1 MFFMILYEQSHVLN
15 ELIRINDSLCDK
27 IEKQRRSD
35 TCCLRLLLVG
45 QTDFG
50 SRSLNGLGNSE
61 DSGGHVKLMQ
71 LSMDGKAKEYPIQ
84 FPNKLEIELDISFI
98 YNQLKIKG
106 TMETTGYNG
115 FTPSDYTEEL
125 YRDAKVNAQ
134 RKQRLQRRLDN
145 LVREQQQNLKHQMKQ
160 RIFKAG
166 IEYYE
171 ARAEYCH
178 YLAESAYDTEFK
190 IWTDIMLDFMAELDR
205 QTENKTESPV

>member
-1 MFFMILYEQSHVLN
+1 MVGHTLHGGYA
-15 ELIRINDSLCDK
+15 
-27 IEKQRRSD
+27 EKQRRSD

-61 DSGGHVKLMQ
+61 DSGGYVNVTQ
-71 LSMDGKAKEYPIQ
+71 LSRDGKAKEYLIQ
-84 FPNKLEIELDISFI
+84 FPNKLEIELDISFNYQQ

-106 TMETTGYNG
+106 TMEETTGYNG
-115 FTPSDYTEEL
+115 FTPSDYAEEL
-125 YRDAKVNAQ
+125 YRDAKVNSQ

-145 LVREQQQNLKHQMKQ
+145 LSKEQQQNLKHQMKQ

-171 ARAEYCH
+171 ARAEYCY
-178 YLAESAYDTEFK
+178 YLAESAYESEYK
-190 IWTDIMLDFMAELDR
+190 IWTDIMLDFMAELDAI
-205 QTENKTESPV
+205 TGDGSI